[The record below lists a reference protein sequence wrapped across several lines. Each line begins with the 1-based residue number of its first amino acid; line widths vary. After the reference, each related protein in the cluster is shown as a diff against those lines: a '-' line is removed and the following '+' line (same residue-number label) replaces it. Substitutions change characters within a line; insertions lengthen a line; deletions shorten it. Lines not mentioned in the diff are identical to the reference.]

1 MSTKHSHGLD
11 SKRINWK
18 ARGNEVQKS
27 VIAQPVTSIVL
38 LLVVALVSCTVIL
51 TAGRG
56 EGAQAQILAQIE
68 SAEIRSVTLHDN
80 SGALE
85 LDTTWIAELE
95 QYDIIE
101 AVTGIGRTADVTISA
116 NEAATKVSASD
127 IYATWLDQLETPFQG
142 PGSSTSALA
151 TQGAL
156 TALGFHRGVGVA
168 RIVPDGE
175 DVVVLGQIN
184 LPSSLAHL
192 QDSVIIPHS
201 AEEVAPLQSVVVTAK
216 HVEDVPLTLKVI
228 STYLTG
234 FAPEDYNLESSAN
247 LVKVRGAVKGEL
259 TKNNYISVL
268 FSLATAVAVSMTVVW
283 AVVLLKRRD
292 FGRRRALGASKK
304 LIVSLV
310 MGQTLLIATFASIF
324 GTSIGLVWLTA
335 TGAPTPTV
343 RFSSALII
351 AMTVLSTLSS
361 APPAL
366 WAGNRDPLTEL
377 RVP

>member
-127 IYATWLDQLETPFQG
+127 IYATGLDQLETPFQG
-142 PGSSTSALA
+142 PGSPTSALA